1 MNVHYLDVALTRK
14 PASSA
19 DRGVDNNMKFC
30 AGNPRVLS
38 VHAEDKDC
46 PPCTCHSGN
55 ISHHGDILRVSNL
68 QSYFVHIIS
77 VFEPLFEL
85 EELLSLLVSAQNDKD
100 YDKNHLMYACMR

>member
-55 ISHHGDILRVSNL
+55 ISHHGDIRQCQQFAILFC
-68 QSYFVHIIS
+68 SYYQCF
-77 VFEPLFEL
+77 
-85 EELLSLLVSAQNDKD
+85 
-100 YDKNHLMYACMR
+100 